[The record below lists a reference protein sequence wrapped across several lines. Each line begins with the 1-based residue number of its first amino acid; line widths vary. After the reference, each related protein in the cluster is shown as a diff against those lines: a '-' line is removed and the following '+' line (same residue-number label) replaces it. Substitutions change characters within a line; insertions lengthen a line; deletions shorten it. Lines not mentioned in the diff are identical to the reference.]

1 VKIGLQVLFLLISFT
16 IFASFLGKELGE
28 VEHSWQKFSQDVI
41 VKKDLLFKL
50 QANLGYGGFIHDFK
64 NYVLRNNK
72 KYRDGVEKHIKN
84 VNNLVEEYRKDGD
97 VSSEELIALNNI
109 SSVFASYTAQLD
121 KVSDFYK
128 GNSQRLEGIR
138 LLDSSIK
145 VDDQPAKNGINTL
158 RRIIN
163 ENEKYHKEVLD
174 NAQRD
179 FRKIL
184 LGVITLFFMFILLV
198 FILNHF
204 YWKRL
209 NLKVIQLTK
218 AKENFINKITH
229 ELRTPLNSIIGF
241 SDLMKDESF
250 SSENKEFLGYVKS
263 NSKHLLSL
271 INQVLDFAKINS
283 GKETLNLNFLNVE
296 EKIKGHREG
305 ILYKAKD
312 DEIQFAFIT
321 KNLEGI
327 ELKLDGDKF
336 IQIFLNLISNALK
349 FTPKGG
355 MVKVS
360 LSYQNGNLI
369 FSVSDTGIGIT
380 EEQKK
385 SLFHDFQQADE
396 KISSSYGGTGL
407 GLSVSKGLCELMGG
421 KIVLKSKVN
430 EGTTFTV
437 EIPCESR
444 VVEDVLPQKIY
455 NIESINRLNLKILVA
470 EDNKLNRKLILKI
483 LERMGLC
490 NVFFAEDG
498 QQACDLVKKNVF
510 DLIFMDVRIPVM
522 DGLTATQNIR
532 ALSELQYRPTIIG
545 LSANSEKKDIDKAY
559 EAGMDYYL
567 EKPLQ
572 KRSLAK
578 AINKFAS

>member
-1 VKIGLQVLFLLISFT
+1 MKIGLQILFLLISFA
-16 IFASFLGKELGE
+16 IFASFLGKELSE
-28 VEHSWQKFSQDVI
+28 VEHSWQKFSKDVI
-41 VKKDLLFKL
+41 VKKELLFKL
-50 QANLGYGGFIHDFK
+50 QANIGYGGFIHDFK
-64 NYVLRNNK
+64 NYVLRNNI
-72 KYRDGVEKHIKN
+72 KYRAGVEKHIDN
-84 VNNLVEEYRKDGD
+84 VNKLVEEYRRDSD
-97 VSSEELIALNNI
+97 VSSEELRALSNI
-109 SSVFASYTAQLD
+109 SSVFASYTSQLD

-128 GNSQRLEGIR
+128 GNSQRLERIR

-145 VDDQPAKNGINTL
+145 VDDQPAKSGIKTL

-174 NAQRD
+174 VAQRE

-184 LGVITLFFMFILLV
+184 LGVITLFFIFILLV

-218 AKENFINKITH
+218 AKESFINKITH
-229 ELRTPLNSIIGF
+229 ELRTPLNSIVGF

-250 SSENKEFLGYVKS
+250 SNENKEFLGYIKS
-263 NSKHLLSL
+263 NSMHLLSL

-283 GKETLNLNFLNVE
+283 GKETLNLGFLNIE
-296 EKIKGHREG
+296 DKIKSHRLG
-305 ILYKAKD
+305 IVYQAEKH
-312 DEIQFAFIT
+312 EIQFAFTIE
-321 KNLEGI
+321 NLEGI

-355 MVKVS
+355 MVRVS
-360 LSYQNGNLI
+360 LNYQNGNLI

-380 EEQKK
+380 KEQMK
-385 SLFHDFQQADE
+385 SLFQDFQQADE
-396 KISSSYGGTGL
+396 NISSSYGGTGL

-421 KIVLKSKVN
+421 NIALESKVN
-430 EGTTFTV
+430 EGSTFTV
-437 EIPCESR
+437 KIPCESR
-444 VVEDVLPQKIY
+444 ITEEVIPQKRD
-455 NIESINRLNLKILVA
+455 NVESINRMNLRILVA

-490 NVFFAEDG
+490 NVLFAEDG

-510 DLIFMDVRIPVM
+510 DLIFMDVRMPVM
-522 DGLTATQNIR
+522 DGLTATKNIR
-532 ALSELQYRPTIIG
+532 GLSELQYRPTIIG
-545 LSANSEKKDIDKAY
+545 LSANTEEKDVEKAY

-572 KRSLAK
+572 KRSLVK